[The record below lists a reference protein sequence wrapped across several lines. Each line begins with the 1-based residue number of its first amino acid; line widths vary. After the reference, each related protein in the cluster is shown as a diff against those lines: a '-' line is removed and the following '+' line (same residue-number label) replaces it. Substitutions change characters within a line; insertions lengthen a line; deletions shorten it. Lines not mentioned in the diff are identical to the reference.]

1 MSRWTAHLI
10 LSEVEGSGPS
20 LGCVPIL
27 SYALSRGRRPLRF
40 PFSFSLNQR
49 AAPAAGKED
58 PRKAD
63 RRRPSEGPLVRSNRY
78 DTGSPALSGPSRSAS
93 RRLVLDVLLQRLVDL
108 LHREQRR
115 RPRAHQ
121 PRGRDG
127 EGEGAGADIV
137 GEVEDDDGVVVAE
150 REVHALELAAKRLE
164 RVHDRCPS
172 PRRLVLVQALE
183 PLRGIGGLDH
193 IFGHGLSPSLT
204 VLRSVAELG
213 GCGRRDGA

>member
-1 MSRWTAHLI
+1 MLMETPPHPEPRRRRESKDRARDPLDFDAPD
-10 LSEVEGSGPS
+10 PS
-20 LGCVPIL
+20 T
-27 SYALSRGRRPLRF
+27 RPTE
-40 PFSFSLNQR
+40 
-49 AAPAAGKED
+49 AGKEN

-63 RRRPSEGPLVRSNRY
+63 RRRPAEGPLVQS
-78 DTGSPALSGPSRSAS
+78 SPSDSSKQGLSVRPRSAS

-121 PRGRDG
+121 PRGRNG
-127 EGEGAGADIV
+127 EREGAGADIV

-150 REVHALELAAKRLE
+150 REVHALELAAERLE

-193 IFGHGLSPSLT
+193 IFGHGSTPSLMGW
-204 VLRSVAELG
+204 RSQT
-213 GCGRRDGA
+213 